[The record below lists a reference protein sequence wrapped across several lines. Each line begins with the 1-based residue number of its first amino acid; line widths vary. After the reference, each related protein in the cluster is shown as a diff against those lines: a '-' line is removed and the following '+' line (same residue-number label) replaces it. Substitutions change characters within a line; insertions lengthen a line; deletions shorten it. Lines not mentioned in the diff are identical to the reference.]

1 MTATTQR
8 TSTPSATWSAASRL
22 CTWATARACRYG
34 VRAPAL
40 RQTAVAASRDTQCY
54 SCQAPLTCPPLY
66 ALQPPVLRRCRQLH
80 AAVQRHRAEQEQRAR
95 RTAAGT
101 ISKVAHAAASF
112 VGSVA
117 SSVFSDCVVSTVSSP
132 PQPSAL
138 ELLQEAGVPVQVED
152 VGQRTDSG
160 KTGWLFWVTVAC
172 MHLSFC
178 CTGPAL
184 DRSSCA
190 GLRFGGLWSA
200 CGA

>member
-1 MTATTQR
+1 M
-8 TSTPSATWSAASRL
+8 
-22 CTWATARACRYG
+22 
-34 VRAPAL
+34 
-40 RQTAVAASRDTQCY
+40 
-54 SCQAPLTCPPLY
+54 
-66 ALQPPVLRRCRQLH
+66 
-80 AAVQRHRAEQEQRAR
+80 
-95 RTAAGT
+95 
-101 ISKVAHAAASF
+101 AHAVASF

-117 SSVFSDCVVSTVSSP
+117 SSVLPDRMVSTVSSP

-160 KTGWLFWVTVAC
+160 KTGWSFWVTVAC

-178 CTGPAL
+178 CAGPAL
-184 DRSSCA
+184 ARSFCA